1 MNISVIGKGKLGG
14 GLARRWRKAGHT
26 VQEIGRE
33 GGDVSSAEVVL
44 VAVPSNAISAA
55 LKKVSGLSGK
65 IAMDA
70 TNEFAGRNQAFQ
82 SYAHEVKA
90 ITGGPVAKA
99 FNTTFSAIFDQIDTQ
114 RVRPSNLF
122 AAEAGARAITEQLI
136 RAAGYDPVY
145 VGDLEQARALED
157 YFIQVMYPTLK
168 AGMGPFFIRY
178 AKPGEL

>member
-26 VQEIGRE
+26 VNEIGRA
-33 GGDVSSAEVVL
+33 GGDVSGSEVVL
-44 VAVPSNAISAA
+44 VAVPSNAVTEA
-55 LKKVSGLSGK
+55 LNKVSGLTGK

-70 TNEFAGRNQAFQ
+70 NNAFAGRNPAFE
-82 SYAHEVKA
+82 SFAHEVKA

-114 RVRPSNLF
+114 RARPSNLF
-122 AAEAGARAITEQLI
+122 AADEGARAVTEQLI
-136 RAAGYDPVY
+136 HDAGYDPVY
-145 VGDLEQARALED
+145 VGGLEQARALED
-157 YFIQVMYPTLK
+157 YFMQIMFPTLK
-168 AGMGPFFIRY
+168 AGMGPFFYRV